1 MDITFVIFIIKA
13 ISKVVFAAG
22 WYITAFSF
30 FIQLFKIIK
39 SKQAA
44 GISEKS
50 YRIIGFLNINSVLW
64 LYLFDKNWHW
74 SLPGAALI
82 VISSFLIVY
91 FVRKYNPK
99 HSSYEGYIFDLDGT
113 IFDTQTP
120 VHAQAEAAVLMARDI
135 IIDPSAISKKYAGRS
150 TREVFKEL
158 APDCDPDQ
166 LVKEKWEM
174 IRKWLQ
180 ENNPEPLEHI
190 IDLIVHLKLKGIPIA
205 IASASPGWYIE
216 ALLNKPINTLV
227 IELRKKGSPT
237 LLREIFGEV
246 YISAEDVPNPKP
258 APDVFLAA
266 AKLTGVNPKDCL
278 VIGDGKSDVHGGI
291 AAGMNVLFLGEEDDE
306 IRSLPKVK
314 AFSDD
319 KALYDY
325 LVEVDFRKTF

>member
-135 IIDPSAISKKYAGRS
+135 IIDPSAISKNMQ
-150 TREVFKEL
+150 
-158 APDCDPDQ
+158 DDQ
-166 LVKEKWEM
+166 LVKFSKNWH
-174 IRKWLQ
+174 Q
-180 ENNPEPLEHI
+180 
-190 IDLIVHLKLKGIPIA
+190 IVTQ
-205 IASASPGWYIE
+205 
-216 ALLNKPINTLV
+216 INW
-227 IELRKKGSPT
+227 
-237 LLREIFGEV
+237 
-246 YISAEDVPNPKP
+246 
-258 APDVFLAA
+258 
-266 AKLTGVNPKDCL
+266 
-278 VIGDGKSDVHGGI
+278 
-291 AAGMNVLFLGEEDDE
+291 
-306 IRSLPKVK
+306 
-314 AFSDD
+314 
-319 KALYDY
+319 
-325 LVEVDFRKTF
+325 